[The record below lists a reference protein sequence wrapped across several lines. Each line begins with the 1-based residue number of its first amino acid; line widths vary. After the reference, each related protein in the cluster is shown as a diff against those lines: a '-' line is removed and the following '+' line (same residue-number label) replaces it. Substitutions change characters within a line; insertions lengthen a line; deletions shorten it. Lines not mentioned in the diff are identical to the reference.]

1 MATTEDINI
10 VDGIYNSFF
19 DCISNL
25 SAEEV
30 RSRSLDTSA
39 HRPKSSLISLSE
51 DGEDYHVWVQ
61 RKSDKIVKD
70 KLVMSSNSSIQLKYV
85 TQKSQQGQFSKIVMT
100 MNAACQQY
108 GSNKDPAL
116 NQPNVN
122 NVVNVQLNYDINQA
136 LDPES
141 WDSDF
146 RAISL
151 YRLMEHLT
159 SDVKHIKVFLSRMWK
174 YILEKSIESNK
185 ANDLQDLKGVGKV
198 AWEFLLAIYKTYWD
212 SLSVDNSNTSFRNK
226 VKSKFNPQANK
237 LQTTNKVKKIAKPT
251 FISALS
257 PSILAKSHKEV
268 NELSKYFKINKKQ
281 GQKKSYAQASTS
293 ANLSSKPKTTSS
305 NIVLE
310 MFKINETFP
319 HLHNKKINQVQKI
332 ISGTNDKLKPWL
344 NMTTK
349 SLLQKQVIIPITK
362 DMANQFIKDSSMHII
377 NINCALKGLKSS
389 IITDFICVK
398 DKDIII
404 T

>member
-1 MATTEDINI
+1 MIEMATTEDINI

-39 HRPKSSLISLSE
+39 HRPKSSLMSLSE
-51 DGEDYHVWVQ
+51 DGKDYHVQVQ
-61 RKSDKIVKD
+61 RESDKIVKD

-141 WDSDF
+141 WDSNF

-159 SDVKHIKVFLSRMWK
+159 SDVKHIKVFLSRM
-174 YILEKSIESNK
+174 
-185 ANDLQDLKGVGKV
+185 
-198 AWEFLLAIYKTYWD
+198 
-212 SLSVDNSNTSFRNK
+212 
-226 VKSKFNPQANK
+226 
-237 LQTTNKVKKIAKPT
+237 
-251 FISALS
+251 
-257 PSILAKSHKEV
+257 
-268 NELSKYFKINKKQ
+268 
-281 GQKKSYAQASTS
+281 
-293 ANLSSKPKTTSS
+293 
-305 NIVLE
+305 
-310 MFKINETFP
+310 
-319 HLHNKKINQVQKI
+319 
-332 ISGTNDKLKPWL
+332 
-344 NMTTK
+344 
-349 SLLQKQVIIPITK
+349 
-362 DMANQFIKDSSMHII
+362 
-377 NINCALKGLKSS
+377 
-389 IITDFICVK
+389 
-398 DKDIII
+398 
-404 T
+404 